1 MVKEKTGD
9 GYKSKLLNV
18 NLRPFFF
25 FGLLLVLF
33 ITPFMRGLF
42 FPAELY
48 IACILV
54 GVAFLF
60 CIYDQV
66 LTRKSL
72 KPQGH
77 LDWAVLA
84 LVPAY
89 VLSLINAVHMGS
101 AIRELMEVAA
111 CVMIYICAA
120 RAVRHE
126 KHLDLLL
133 TVCYTAGFGVA
144 VIGLLA
150 ATGIFG
156 FPGAYGNG
164 VIMSTLQ
171 YKNALAVYLVLLN
184 VVGLGLS
191 VKHESLW
198 PKLFYAVGNFL
209 FIVVILGTQ
218 SRGGWIIYP
227 LAVGGLIALLPVL
240 YRWRA
245 AYHLTIVLGVA
256 LVVSR
261 AFYGMLRTGE
271 NSHAGMYIVYGA
283 VAVVA
288 LQTAYH
294 FLAMWLN
301 REEVTDATRRLV
313 AICGISYFAFVGLFY
328 VSTSAGA
335 VVVSG
340 SQVVPVQVA
349 RRAETISA
357 ADPSFKQRIEYSR
370 DALRIIKDYPLT
382 GAGGGGWN
390 ALYHKYQK
398 SLYWSTETHNH
409 FFQTWVEAGTIGF
422 LSLLA
427 VWVTFILLLVR
438 FWRHAPRDGLWV
450 SLTAAAIGVITLGL
464 HSAFDFDLSLPALTF
479 LTFTLF
485 GGVREAVP
493 VSQMDKEVAISG
505 EIKPVSLAL
514 PAILGTIAALA
525 LILTA
530 RSFYVAGTMGALGAQ
545 SLAQKDI
552 ARAEGYYVEAQRRDP
567 FTASYAADLA
577 QIYAVQ
583 AVAGDDAIKHY
594 QALNAARRAVR
605 AEPYNTSVRAA
616 LVNLYL
622 FLKEPAM
629 AVREAEAL
637 LAANP
642 MIESSYEVVAGTRL
656 EAARHYLR
664 LGNAGLARPYL
675 KPLGELIKDMEK
687 RKLEPTPRLLLTLA
701 ENEVVAGRHNE
712 ITRYLEKAGKIRGLA
727 GEAAAWQAV
736 ALERSG
742 NVAGAYREANRLKNQ
757 DPEAY
762 NLYELLKKESRL
774 WRSL

>member
-1 MVKEKTGD
+1 MGKEKAGD
-9 GYKSKLLNV
+9 VHKSKLLNV

-42 FPAELY
+42 FPPELY
-48 IACILV
+48 IACIIV

-126 KHLDLLL
+126 KHLELLL

-156 FPGAYGNG
+156 FPGAYQDR

-171 YKNALAVYLVLLN
+171 YKNTLAVYLVLCN

-191 VKHESLW
+191 VKRESLW
-198 PKLFYAVGNFL
+198 PKLFYALVNFL

-218 SRGGWIIYP
+218 SRGGWLIYP
-227 LAVGGLIALLPVL
+227 IAVGALIALIPAS

-245 AYHLTIVLGVA
+245 AYHLTISLGVA

-261 AFYGMLRTGE
+261 GFYGMLRAGE
-271 NSHAGMYIVYGA
+271 NSHAGIYVIYGS

-313 AICGISYFAFVGLFY
+313 AVCGISYFAFVGLFY
-328 VSTSAGA
+328 VFASASA
-335 VVVSG
+335 VAVSG
-340 SQVVPVQVA
+340 SQIVPVEVA
-349 RRAETISA
+349 RRAQTISVS
-357 ADPSFKQRIEYSR
+357 DPSFQKRMEIAR
-370 DALRIIKDYPLT
+370 DALRIVRDYPFI
-382 GAGGGGWN
+382 GVGGGGWN
-390 ALYHKYQK
+390 ALYHQYQ
-398 SLYWSTETHNH
+398 SNLYWSTEVHNH
-409 FFQTWVEAGTIGF
+409 FLQTWVEAGTVGF
-422 LSLLA
+422 LAFSA
-427 VWVTFILLLVR
+427 IWVTFILLLVR
-438 FWRHAPRDGLWV
+438 FRRRAPRDSLWV
-450 SLTAAAIGVITLGL
+450 SVLAAGVGVLALGL

-479 LTFTLF
+479 LTFAFF
-485 GGVREAVP
+485 GGVRG
-493 VSQMDKEVAISG
+493 VAPARQEESETAASG
-505 EIKPVSLAL
+505 DVKPAKLVVTAL
-514 PAILGTIAALA
+514 LGTIAALA
-525 LILTA
+525 LILPA
-530 RSFYVAGTMGALGAQ
+530 RNFYAAGTMGALGAQ

-552 ARAEGYYVEAQRRDP
+552 ARAEGYYVEAKRRDP

-583 AVAGDDAIKHY
+583 AVANDDAIKHY
-594 QALNAARRAVR
+594 QAINAARRAVR
-605 AEPYNTSVRAA
+605 AEPYNTSVRAV
-616 LVNLYL
+616 LINLYL

-642 MIESSYEVVAGTRL
+642 MIESSYEIVAGTRL
-656 EAARHYLR
+656 EAARWYLR
-664 LGNAGLARPYL
+664 QGRIERARPFL
-675 KPLGELIKDMEK
+675 KPSDGLIIDMEK
-687 RKLEPTPRLLLTLA
+687 RRLKPTPRLLLTLA
-701 ENEVVAGRHNE
+701 ETEVVAGRHGK
-712 ITRYLEKAGKIRGLA
+712 TRQYLETAKSIKELA

-736 ALERSG
+736 ALER
-742 NVAGAYREANRLKNQ
+742 AGDNAALQIVNELRRKDPQAYSFYESLRREG
-757 DPEAY
+757 
-762 NLYELLKKESRL
+762 SS